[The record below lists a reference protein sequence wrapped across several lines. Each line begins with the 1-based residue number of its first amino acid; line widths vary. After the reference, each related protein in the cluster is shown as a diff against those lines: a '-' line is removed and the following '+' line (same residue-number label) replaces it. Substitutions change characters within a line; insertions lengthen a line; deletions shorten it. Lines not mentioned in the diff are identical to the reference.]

1 MPVPIA
7 RMHAGSRWYT
17 KGPTAIQEVHSHSRR
32 DGQATGMGR
41 REVPFTALSCLSC
54 VQLVY
59 HGTCNLVHDN
69 TVLQNK

>member
-1 MPVPIA
+1 MVQLE
-7 RMHAGSRWYT
+7 HT
-17 KGPTAIQEVHSHSRR
+17 TEVYVQLYSMRR

-59 HGTCNLVHDN
+59 HGTWY
-69 TVLQNK
+69 TTIQYYKINK